1 MPIVYSSAFSDRWM
15 DDGGPQPRGSGID
28 FGRRLGEIRVVAGVG
43 PLSVKAGKAGKALPA
58 AHSLNVFI
66 QDLVR
71 GRGFGVGLL
80 RNVDIIGIAV
90 GRRAVL
96 LRQTWREPR
105 SYVAAMT
112 CVARDG
118 AHASEILGVD
128 LLHHQQHLAR
138 GLLDGSIFGIFRGV
152 TPAILSVA
160 IEAVQTQGSG
170 DEAHRGHE
178 FVHWNSPEHLDVL
191 EDL

>member
-15 DDGGPQPRGSGID
+15 DDGGPQPRGFGID
-28 FGRRLGEIRVVAGVG
+28 FCRRLGEIRVVAGVG
-43 PLSVKAGKAGKALPA
+43 PLSGKAVKAGKALPA
-58 AHSLNVFI
+58 AYSLNVFI

-71 GRGFGVGLL
+71 GRGFGIWLL
-80 RNVDIIGIAV
+80 RDVDIIGITL

-112 CVARDG
+112 CVAVDC
-118 AHASEILGVD
+118 AHAAEILRVN

-138 GLLDGSIFGIFRGV
+138 GLLDRCVFGIFRGV

-160 IEAVQTQGSG
+160 IQAVQTQ
-170 DEAHRGHE
+170 
-178 FVHWNSPEHLDVL
+178 
-191 EDL
+191 